1 MNVETILKFPSNS
14 FLLCEMGTGLQN
26 SWYRGYG
33 TGYKEMMNTVLRSC
47 LSTLRTAGCLC
58 DSTPPKRLPL

>member
-33 TGYKEMMNTVLRSC
+33 TGLQRDDEYSFEVMSFNTEN
-47 LSTLRTAGCLC
+47 GW
-58 DSTPPKRLPL
+58 LPLWFYSS